1 LLAGAIL
8 GVEHSVTGKRWRPRL
23 DDDRAAMALAQQ
35 LDLPEALAR
44 VLAARKVAPED
55 VGSFLQPSLKAF
67 LPDPSVLKG
76 MDQAVTRLADA
87 VEAGETIGVFGDYDV
102 DGATSSALLVHY
114 FRALDVATD
123 VHIPDRQKE
132 GYGPN
137 APAIVALRDRGA
149 GPVVTVDCGI
159 SAYDPLRL
167 AAEAGIDV
175 IVLDHH
181 AAEPDLPMACA
192 VVNPNRIDDTSGLGH
207 LAAVG
212 VTFMTIVALNREL
225 RKRGWFAE
233 RQEPDLMR
241 WLDIVA
247 LGTVCDSVPLVGLN
261 RALAT
266 QGLKVMAGRLNTGLT
281 ALADI
286 GRITEK
292 PTAYHAGFVLG
303 PRINAGGRI
312 GSPDLG
318 VRLLTTTDPDEA
330 AGLALKLDSLNGE
343 RQEIERGVLAAALA
357 AAEVQEG
364 RNCIVVSGEGW
375 HPGVIGIVASRV
387 VERFHRPAF
396 VIAVNDGIGKG
407 SGRSLAGVDLGGAV
421 TAARQ
426 AGLLVNGGGHPMAAG
441 LTVEAGKLQ
450 ELSDFLDERVAKSV
464 SERPSVPELGVD
476 GALSAGAA
484 TVELL
489 QTIERMG
496 PFGIGNAEPRFA
508 IMGARVVK
516 ADVVGENHV
525 RAILSSA
532 DGGRLKAI
540 AFRALSQPIG
550 DALMARGGGDL
561 HLAGH
566 LRIDRWQGN
575 ERAQLII
582 EDVAHA
588 AGP

>member
-1 LLAGAIL
+1 MAGAIL

-23 DDDRAAMALAQQ
+23 EDDRAAMALAQQ

-55 VGSFLQPSLKAF
+55 VSNFLQPSLKAF

-76 MDQAVTRLADA
+76 MDQATTRLADA

-181 AAEPDLPMACA
+181 AAEPDLPTACA

-241 WLDIVA
+241 WLDVVA

-266 QGLKVMAGRLNTGLT
+266 QGLKVMAGRLNIGLT

-330 AGLALKLDSLNGE
+330 AGLALKLDALNVE

-364 RNCIVVSGEGW
+364 RNCIVISGEGW

-441 LTVEAGKLQ
+441 LTVEASKLQ

-484 TVELL
+484 TVDLL

-508 IMGARVVK
+508 IMGARVVR

-540 AFRALSQPIG
+540 AFRALGQPIG

-588 AGP
+588 TGP

>member
-1 LLAGAIL
+1 MAGAIL

-23 DDDRAAMALAQQ
+23 EDDRAAMALAQQ

-55 VGSFLQPSLKAF
+55 VSNFLQPSLKAF

-76 MDQAVTRLADA
+76 MDQATTRLADA

-181 AAEPDLPMACA
+181 AAEPDLPIACA

-241 WLDIVA
+241 WLDVVA

-266 QGLKVMAGRLNTGLT
+266 QGLKVMAGRLNIGLT

-330 AGLALKLDSLNGE
+330 AGLALKLDALNVE

-364 RNCIVVSGEGW
+364 RNCIVISGEGW

-441 LTVEAGKLQ
+441 LTVEASKLQ

-484 TVELL
+484 TVDLL

-508 IMGARVVK
+508 IMGARVVR

-540 AFRALSQPIG
+540 AFRALGQPIG

-588 AGP
+588 TGP

>member
-1 LLAGAIL
+1 MTGAIL
-8 GVEHSVTGKRWRPRL
+8 GVEQSVTGKRWRARL
-23 DDDRAAMALAQQ
+23 EDDRAAMALAQQ

-55 VGSFLQPSLKAF
+55 VSNFLQPSLKAF

-76 MDQAVTRLADA
+76 MDEAITRLADA

-181 AAEPDLPMACA
+181 AAEPELPSACA

-225 RKRGWFAE
+225 RKRGWFGQ
-233 RQEPDLMR
+233 RQEPDLMQ

-266 QGLKVMAGRLNTGLT
+266 QGLKIMAGRRNIGLT

-357 AAEVQEG
+357 AAEIQEG

-450 ELSDFLDERVAKSV
+450 ELTDFLDERAAKSV

-484 TVELL
+484 TVDLL

-508 IMGARVVK
+508 IMGARVVR

-588 AGP
+588 TGP

>member
-1 LLAGAIL
+1 MLAGAIL
-8 GVEHSVTGKRWRPRL
+8 GVEHSVTGKRWRARL
-23 DDDRAAMALAQQ
+23 EDDRAAMALAQQ

-55 VGSFLQPSLKAF
+55 VSSFLQPSLKAF

-364 RNCIVVSGEGW
+364 RNCIVVSGKGW

-441 LTVEAGKLQ
+441 LTVEAGMLQ
-450 ELSDFLDERVAKSV
+450 ELSDFLDDRVAKSV

>member
-1 LLAGAIL
+1 
-8 GVEHSVTGKRWRPRL
+8 
-23 DDDRAAMALAQQ
+23 
-35 LDLPEALAR
+35 
-44 VLAARKVAPED
+44 
-55 VGSFLQPSLKAF
+55 
-67 LPDPSVLKG
+67 
-76 MDQAVTRLADA
+76 
-87 VEAGETIGVFGDYDV
+87 
-102 DGATSSALLVHY
+102 
-114 FRALDVATD
+114 
-123 VHIPDRQKE
+123 
-132 GYGPN
+132 
-137 APAIVALRDRGA
+137 
-149 GPVVTVDCGI
+149 
-159 SAYDPLRL
+159 
-167 AAEAGIDV
+167 
-175 IVLDHH
+175 
-181 AAEPDLPMACA
+181 
-192 VVNPNRIDDTSGLGH
+192 
-207 LAAVG
+207 
-212 VTFMTIVALNREL
+212 
-225 RKRGWFAE
+225 
-233 RQEPDLMR
+233 
-241 WLDIVA
+241 
-247 LGTVCDSVPLVGLN
+247 
-261 RALAT
+261 
-266 QGLKVMAGRLNTGLT
+266 
-281 ALADI
+281 
-286 GRITEK
+286 
-292 PTAYHAGFVLG
+292 VLG

-330 AGLALKLDSLNGE
+330 AGLALKLDALNVE

-364 RNCIVVSGEGW
+364 RNCIVISGEGW

-441 LTVEAGKLQ
+441 LTVEASKLQ

-484 TVELL
+484 TVDLL

-508 IMGARVVK
+508 IMGARVVR

-540 AFRALSQPIG
+540 AFRALGQPIG

-588 AGP
+588 TGP

>member
-1 LLAGAIL
+1 
-8 GVEHSVTGKRWRPRL
+8 
-23 DDDRAAMALAQQ
+23 
-35 LDLPEALAR
+35 
-44 VLAARKVAPED
+44 
-55 VGSFLQPSLKAF
+55 
-67 LPDPSVLKG
+67 

>member
-1 LLAGAIL
+1 VAGAIL

-23 DDDRAAMALAQQ
+23 EDDRAAMALAQQ

-55 VGSFLQPSLKAF
+55 VSNFLQPSLKAF

-76 MDQAVTRLADA
+76 MDQATTRLADA

-181 AAEPDLPMACA
+181 AAEPDLPIACA

-241 WLDIVA
+241 WLDVVA

-266 QGLKVMAGRLNTGLT
+266 QGLKVMAGRLNIGLT

-330 AGLALKLDSLNGE
+330 AGLALKLDALNVE

-364 RNCIVVSGEGW
+364 RNCIVISGEGW

-441 LTVEAGKLQ
+441 LTVEASKLQ

-484 TVELL
+484 TVDLL

-508 IMGARVVK
+508 IMGARVVR

-540 AFRALSQPIG
+540 AFRALGQPIG

-588 AGP
+588 TGP